1 MTKIAVTT
9 WVDLL
14 VSKTGADYVWGAKGP
29 DTFDCSGLIYSTLR
43 ELGAP
48 TDTPMGSWHQ
58 QDQMIEIPIDRAIET
73 RGALLYSPK
82 TDTSVAHIA
91 VSLGNG
97 KTIEARNPQ
106 MGVGS
111 WSATGRGW
119 TKAGLAPI
127 VDYTVATPR
136 LETATMPTMCNPA
149 VGRVSSEYGWRP
161 RISAS
166 IPAMLHA
173 GIDIAPHRGQTRVPI
188 SAVYAGTVITAGP
201 NLVPGRTG
209 NHVVV
214 RNPDGE
220 YQLYGHLSRI
230 DVKVGDKVP
239 LGGRIG
245 LMGATGNVTGEH
257 LHFEVWDR
265 NKKTRN
271 PRIDFNAHGVVPG
284 KDNMPTAK
292 RAYYDRVI
300 DGVRGAYQIA
310 AEQQFLAD
318 RGEYTREVDGKDGYW
333 TQLGWQKWLSP
344 HWYKGTHDGKAG
356 PVTIKALQAWL
367 KHLGFYKGEIDGK
380 DGPMTHTAV
389 QSMLAAETRK

>member
-48 TDTPMGSWHQ
+48 ADTPMGSWHQ
-58 QDQMIEIPIDRAIET
+58 QDQMLEIPIERAFET
-73 RGALLYSPK
+73 RGALLYSPQ
-82 TDTSVAHIA
+82 TDTGVAHIA

-97 KTIEARNPQ
+97 QTIEARNPQ

-119 TKAGLAPI
+119 TKAGLVPI
-127 VDYTVATPR
+127 VDYSVAKPR

-173 GIDIAPHRGQTRVPI
+173 GIDIANDVGTP
-188 SAVYAGTVITAGP
+188 VYAAFAGTVERSGWNVVAGRSGIGV
-201 NLVPGRTG
+201 L
-209 NHVVV
+209 V

-220 YQLYGHLSRI
+220 RQYYGHLSRSRVTVGQK
-230 DVKVGDKVP
+230 VKMGQ
-239 LGGRIG
+239 RIG
-245 LMGATGNVTGEH
+245 DMGATGNVTGSH
-257 LHFEVWDR
+257 LHFEVWDNRR
-265 NKKTRN
+265 NPMN
-271 PRIDFNAHGVVPG
+271 PRIAFRHHGVAPG
-284 KDNMPTAK
+284 RDNPPKAK
-292 RAYYDRVI
+292 RAYYERVI
-300 DGVRGAYQIA
+300 DGVRGPYQIA
-310 AEQQFLAD
+310 AEQRFLAD
-318 RGEYTREVDGKDGYW
+318 KGEYTREVDGKDGYY
-333 TQLGWQKWLSP
+333 TALGWQKWLSP
-344 HWYKGTHDGKAG
+344 NWYEGARDGKAG

-367 KHLGFYKGEIDGK
+367 KHVGYYKGVVDGK
-380 DGPMTHTAV
+380 AGPMTHTAV
-389 QSMLAAETRK
+389 QSMLASETRK